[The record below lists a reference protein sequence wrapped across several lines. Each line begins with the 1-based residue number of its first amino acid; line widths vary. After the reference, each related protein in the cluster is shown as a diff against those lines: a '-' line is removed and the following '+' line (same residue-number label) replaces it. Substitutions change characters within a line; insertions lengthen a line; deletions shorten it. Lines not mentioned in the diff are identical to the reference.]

1 MANEMNEQER
11 KMTRQEEF
19 KQRLFALLREYN
31 VTMSVEDDQIDFFS
45 YTEWDENGNVVW
57 ESINFQT
64 RWENGKE

>member
-1 MANEMNEQER
+1 VNEQER

-19 KQRLFALLREYN
+19 KQRMFALLREYN
-31 VTMSVEDDQIDFFS
+31 VTMSVEDDQINFFS
-45 YTEWDENGNVVW
+45 YTEWDENGNLVR

>member
-1 MANEMNEQER
+1 VNEQER

-31 VTMSVEDDQIDFFS
+31 VTMTVEDDQIDFFS
-45 YTEWDENGNVVW
+45 YTEWDENGNVVR

>member
-1 MANEMNEQER
+1 MNEQER

-19 KQRLFALLREYN
+19 KQRLFALLLEYN

>member
-1 MANEMNEQER
+1 MNEQER

>member
-1 MANEMNEQER
+1 
-11 KMTRQEEF
+11 MTHQEEF
-19 KQRLFALLREYN
+19 KQRLFALLREYD